1 MKMNHSIALTFN
13 VVFDPDIPYFLHEFS
28 VVAECKIKS
37 VSSENLPSGDTA
49 CMVNRYDKVL
59 NLSL

>member
-1 MKMNHSIALTFN
+1 MSNSITLTFN
-13 VVFDPDIPYFLHEFS
+13 VVFHLDIPYFLHEFS

-37 VSSENLPSGDTA
+37 VSFESLPRGDTA